1 MLESLLVL
9 QSHDSGEGLF
19 LFVFSLTNH
28 LTNVVRHLAVNPR
41 SAEQARALTLV
52 LAHDLAAIDAVV
64 DERSLR
70 GLTVAGLARR
80 KLHLA
85 QVTSRCF
92 LCGTLVHALSGLG
105 GLIRPDL
112 DSFCLLVV
120 AMLSLDPLDELLDE
134 SFDILAAEVQEPGDR
149 LIDRTGI
156 LGDKL
161 IYQLDDVFSLQS
173 EIGR

>member
-1 MLESLLVL
+1 MLESLFVL
-9 QSHDSGEGLF
+9 QSHDSGEGLL

-28 LTNVVRHLAVNPR
+28 LTNIVRHLAVDPR
-41 SAEQARALTLV
+41 STEQARALTLV
-52 LAHDLAAIDAVV
+52 LAHDLAAIDTVV
-64 DERSLR
+64 DERGRR
-70 GLTVAGLARR
+70 GLTVAGLARC

-85 QVTSRCF
+85 QVTSRRF
-92 LCGTLVHALSGLG
+92 LRGTLVHALSGLG

-120 AMLSLDPLDELLDE
+120 AILSLDLLDELLDE
-134 SFDILAAEVQEPGDR
+134 SFDILAAVVQEPGDC
-149 LIDRTGI
+149 LIDGAGV

-161 IYQLDDVFSLQS
+161 IHQLHDVFSLQS